1 MVLIALIA
9 LASATV
15 SADVA
20 DRAVDILE
28 QRWRSLEYAYQC
40 ACVAGDHTDS
50 QAIMREVQD
59 LLGAVHILRQI
70 AEGIAMPDEW
80 DAAPGA
86 FSRSRKE
93 QGVAL
98 MWDGTWNALGGTLF
112 QVCVSPINGDSGAI
126 LRAIAIIWKIY
137 GIAQIGLGG
146 IQLISSVFALPRPPI
161 AERLA
166 LLEEDIEIFVATM
179 L

>member
-1 MVLIALIA
+1 MALMA
-9 LASATV
+9 LASATLYG
-15 SADVA
+15 DVA

-28 QRWRSLEYAYQC
+28 QRWRSLEYEYQC
-40 ACVAGDHTDS
+40 SCVAGSHTDTEM
-50 QAIMREVQD
+50 IMRDMQE
-59 LLGAVHILRQI
+59 LLGAVHVLRQV

-86 FSRSRKE
+86 FSRSLKE
-93 QGVAL
+93 RGTAL
-98 MWDGTWNALGGTLF
+98 LWDGTGNALGGALL
-112 QVCVSPINGDSGAI
+112 QACVSPINGDSGAI

-137 GIAQIGLGG
+137 GIVQIGLGG
-146 IQLISSVFALPRPPI
+146 IQLIGSVFALPRPPI

-179 L
+179 G

>member
-1 MVLIALIA
+1 MALIA
-9 LASATV
+9 LTSVTL
-15 SADVA
+15 SGDVA

-28 QRWRSLEYAYQC
+28 QRWRSLEYEYHS
-40 ACVAGDHTDS
+40 ACVAGDSTDS
-50 QAIMREVQD
+50 EMIMREVQE
-59 LLGAVHILRQI
+59 LLGAVHVLRQI
-70 AEGIAMPDEW
+70 SEGIAMPDEW

-112 QVCVSPINGDSGAI
+112 QACVSSVHGDSGAI

-179 L
+179 G